1 MQRFTFDHAIA
12 DVLHAPTDKFTDLVE
27 LAGLDRKRDLRRA
40 DLSDCDFS
48 DCDLSGYDF
57 TGARLEGSVF
67 HRAYVASATFDTR
80 TIRSGILSTA
90 ADYAMLGNREVVSQS
105 EDYLEMLEY
114 IGNPVPFLWEEE
126 LRKVVGCL
134 RAGKCVNLVGAR
146 GSGRTFLL
154 TAVSAF
160 LERRFDA
167 KNILVGYGSDNLGE
181 ALLRAYDEHR
191 MRSQKKIQ
199 KISLTK
205 FQPTAIFDAI
215 EKISTTADDVIYLI
229 DNADDYDRSDLS
241 ELIANRDA
249 AKKPIV
255 LVSRL
260 PLEPD
265 GLVGPDKK
273 LVMTG
278 MHPLDKSSIVT
289 FLKVL
294 FHDHKRVDVADLVP
308 VTEGL
313 NIGQVSRIA
322 SAFDQSSSLESVI
335 KRVFMDD
342 ISKILPIGDGTFD
355 RDRDT
360 AARICWAIQAKKV
373 GGVTMRQIARKSRV
387 PLDIA
392 IAVVDLLRSAG
403 LVVRHGRR
411 GFRFANDVLG
421 NFVIDVLGDEPVLV
435 ARPT

>member
-1 MQRFTFDHAIA
+1 MQRFTFDQAIA

-67 HRAYVASATFDTR
+67 HRAYVASAIFDAKTL
-80 TIRSGILSTA
+80 RSGLLSTA
-90 ADYAMLGNREVVSQS
+90 ADYAMLGHRETVSQPD
-105 EDYLEMLEY
+105 EYLEMLDY

-126 LRKVVGCL
+126 LRKIVGCL

-154 TAVSAF
+154 SAVSAF

-167 KNILVGYGSDNLGE
+167 KNILIGQGSNNLGE
-181 ALLRAYDEHR
+181 ALLRGYDVHR
-191 MRSQKKIQ
+191 MRSQKK
-199 KISLTK
+199 KPEISLTK
-205 FQPTAIFDAI
+205 FQPTPIVDAI
-215 EKISTTADDVIYLI
+215 ETISTTADDVIYLI
-229 DNADDYDRSDLS
+229 DDADDYDRSDLS

-249 AKKPIV
+249 VKKPVV
-255 LVSRL
+255 LVSKL

-265 GLVGPDKK
+265 GIAGPDKK
-273 LVMTG
+273 VVMTAI
-278 MHPLDKSSIVT
+278 HPLDQSSIVT

-294 FHDHKRVDVADLVP
+294 FRDHKQVDVADLVP

-322 SAFDQSSSLESVI
+322 SAFDQSSPLESMI
-335 KRVFMDD
+335 KRVFMED
-342 ISKILPIGDGTFD
+342 ISEILPTADGASD

-360 AARICWAIQAKKV
+360 VARICWAIRAKRV
-373 GGVTMRQIARKSRV
+373 GGITMRQIARKSRV
-387 PLDIA
+387 PLDIV
-392 IAVVDLLRSAG
+392 ITVVDLLRSAG
-403 LVVRHGRR
+403 FVVRHGRR

-421 NFVIDVLGDEPVLV
+421 NFVVDVFGREPALV
-435 ARPT
+435 A